1 METVVRDKV
10 PATLPDPAKHCRAAG
25 LIARYCSISAAYV
38 ASLGKEF
45 SDALGDGDASAADWR
60 ADRAGI
66 ACAREARDD
75 DGLVACCAAQGY

>member
-10 PATLPDPAKHCRAAG
+10 PAAAPDPAKHCLAAG
-25 LIARYCSISAAYV
+25 LIARHCGVSAAYL

-45 SDALGDGDASAADWR
+45 SDAFGDGDASAADWR

-66 ACAREARDD
+66 DCARDAGDD
-75 DGLVACCAAQGY
+75 DALLACCAGRGY